1 MSKRFKNY
9 LMLED
14 KYESVE
20 IQEIENLLSLHFF
33 IYLSSKKLA
42 SFHFHHQPPK
52 NHYWMENLVLIVLV
66 ESPRVIGVEVDDTY
80 ESVEIQE
87 IENLY
92 FLKVEVKE
100 VSSLKLI
107 NATYVNIT

>member
-1 MSKRFKNY
+1 
-9 LMLED
+9 
-14 KYESVE
+14 
-20 IQEIENLLSLHFF
+20 
-33 IYLSSKKLA
+33 
-42 SFHFHHQPPK
+42 
-52 NHYWMENLVLIVLV
+52 
-66 ESPRVIGVEVDDTY
+66 VEVDDTY